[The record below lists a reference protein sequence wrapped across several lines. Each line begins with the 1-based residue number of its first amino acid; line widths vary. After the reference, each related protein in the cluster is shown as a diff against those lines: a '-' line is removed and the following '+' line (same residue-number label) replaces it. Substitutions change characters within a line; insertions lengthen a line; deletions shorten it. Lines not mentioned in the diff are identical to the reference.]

1 MQTMTSMPTI
11 IDEKVLYEGWGRLLA
26 LRIRLPDGQVIKRE
40 VEDHGNAI
48 CVLPYDPER
57 RVAVLVRQF
66 RAPAFYAADE
76 PDMLEAPAGLLEEDD
91 PTDCAR
97 REAME
102 EVGLALG
109 TLEPAGA
116 IWSMPGV
123 STEQMHLFLAPF
135 AAGDRTGEGG
145 GVAGEHENIT
155 VCEVTLAD
163 LAAMADDARLKD
175 LKTLAL
181 VQTLRLRRPD
191 LFAGV

>member
-1 MQTMTSMPTI
+1 MGHAI
-11 IDEKVLYEGWGRLLA
+11 IDEKVLYEGWGRLLG
-26 LRIRLPDGQVIKRE
+26 LRIRLPDDQVINRE

-66 RAPAFYAADE
+66 RAPVFYAAGEADL
-76 PDMLEAPAGLLEEDD
+76 LEAPAGMLDEDD
-91 PTDCAR
+91 PADCAR

-102 EVGLALG
+102 EVGLAL
-109 TLEPAGA
+109 TALEPAGA
-116 IWSMPGV
+116 VWPMPGI
-123 STEQMHLFLAPF
+123 STEHMHLYLAPF
-135 AAGDRTGEGG
+135 RAGDRTGEGG

-155 VCEVTLAD
+155 VCEVDLAD
-163 LAAMADDARLKD
+163 LARMVDDGRLKD

-191 LFAGV
+191 LFAGA